1 MSRCDVICDL
11 PQNFVVSCEQLVDV
25 GVIGHWLTQSTLF
38 KGAAQRITV
47 NSTPA
52 ADDSDSFS
60 DFSLSNRDRKLA
72 GYKCVSD
79 STPAGSTLT
88 WLVGWLGE
96 SSLGRGFRHTDEL
109 NCGRVGVRRTSPA
122 ILSDVVRQRRQDPQH
137 VEVSADDDGT
147 RVNDKQLQ
155 HTRQL
160 VVEHRW
166 RSHTAW
172 SVDVEHWAAQL
183 FAAVH
188 KYLQTSRMLAVW
200 IKTPSLMP
208 VWKLSV
214 LNRYFN
220 CYKTNK

>member
-1 MSRCDVICDL
+1 LHQPGSASIPQLKPAMHCFHPTPMIDSVSSTTVPAFQTATFSAHLTASGVKPRRHTTCSSTDDVSRCDVICDL

-88 WLVGWLGE
+88 
-96 SSLGRGFRHTDEL
+96 
-109 NCGRVGVRRTSPA
+109 
-122 ILSDVVRQRRQDPQH
+122 
-137 VEVSADDDGT
+137 
-147 RVNDKQLQ
+147 
-155 HTRQL
+155 
-160 VVEHRW
+160 
-166 RSHTAW
+166 
-172 SVDVEHWAAQL
+172 
-183 FAAVH
+183 
-188 KYLQTSRMLAVW
+188 
-200 IKTPSLMP
+200 
-208 VWKLSV
+208 
-214 LNRYFN
+214 
-220 CYKTNK
+220 